1 MTATQVKPQ
10 IPDEEHRDFL
20 SLGASTMTTTRTP
33 DAISADTWGV
43 YRRAV
48 RRDLG
53 EDVYELAAE
62 RRRSAGRVVT
72 FPARAVLGIDD

>member
-1 MTATQVKPQ
+1 MTVIQVEPKVH
-10 IPDEEHRDFL
+10 DL
-20 SLGASTMTTTRTP
+20 ALGASTMTTTRTP
-33 DAISADTWGV
+33 DEISADTWGV

-53 EDVYELAAE
+53 EDVYELAAD
-62 RRRSAGRVVT
+62 RRSADKVVT